1 MCDFVTHILVIGHFE
16 NKPTLSLKG
25 QTVRIIVSEPWH
37 WKENLFGTILSD
49 RGGDKLL
56 VKLTK
61 PIRGNKLTSDL
72 IELKPRYEKE
82 TFKRLGQYYSVTV
95 GGALVSEDNN
105 EFDYII
111 IGSVTLD

>member
-1 MCDFVTHILVIGHFE
+1 M
-16 NKPTLSLKG
+16 SLQGK
-25 QTVRIIVSEPWH
+25 TVRIIVSEPWD

-49 RGGDKLL
+49 KGGDKLL

-61 PIRGNKLTSDL
+61 PITGKKMTSDL
-72 IELKPRYEKE
+72 INLTPRYEK
-82 TFKRLGQYYSVTV
+82 TNFKSLSQYYSVTV
-95 GGALVSEDNN
+95 GGALVTVDTD

>member
-1 MCDFVTHILVIGHFE
+1 M
-16 NKPTLSLKG
+16 NLKG
-25 QTVRIIVSEPWH
+25 QTVRIIVSEPWD
-37 WKENLFGTILSD
+37 WEENLFGTILSD
-49 RGGDKLL
+49 RGGEKLL

-61 PIRGNKLTSDL
+61 PIKGNKLTSDL

-82 TFKRLGQYYSVTV
+82 TFKPLGQYYSMTV
-95 GGALVSEDNN
+95 GGTLVNDENG

>member
-1 MCDFVTHILVIGHFE
+1 M
-16 NKPTLSLKG
+16 SLKG
-25 QTVRIIVSEPWH
+25 QTVRIIVSEPWD
-37 WKENLFGTILSD
+37 WKENLFGIIVSD

-61 PIRGNKLTSDL
+61 PVIGKKLTSDL
-72 IELKPRYEKE
+72 IELTPRYEKT
-82 TFKRLGQYYSVTV
+82 TFNSLSQHYSVTV
-95 GGALVSEDNN
+95 GGALVTENSD